1 MTMTQRPYV
10 RRRSLDNSFQV
21 LGHVFSFLADDQD
34 TAGKFTLIEVT
45 PFPGTEPP
53 PHTRLQD
60 DEGFYVL
67 EGEMEH
73 QIDGESVI
81 ARPGDFVLA
90 PQGALRAF
98 RFRTPSARLLL
109 LLAPGGAEE
118 GLREIG
124 RPAPSLIPEFPKDG
138 LPSPQRMMEAF
149 AAHGVI
155 FAMPPAPPAEGTAPP
170 PLAANP
176 ALARRAEAGGER
188 SFWSMGQLVTFLA
201 TGDETRGRFCL
212 IESVVG
218 RGRELPPHVHSR
230 EDAAYYLLEGEAL
243 FHAGDEVLPASPGNL
258 IFIPRGTPHSMRLR
272 TEQARLLTLASPAGI
287 EGWYRAAAE
296 PAREL
301 IVPPLAAVHTGAERE
316 FGIEL
321 LAR

>member
-1 MTMTQRPYV
+1 MTMIQRPYV

-21 LGHVFSFLADDQD
+21 MGHVFSFLADDQD
-34 TAGKFTLIEVT
+34 TAGRFTLIEVT

-73 QIDGESVI
+73 QIDGETTV

-109 LLAPGGAEE
+109 LLSPGGAEE

-124 RPAPSLIPEFPKDG
+124 RPAPSLIPEFPQDG

-155 FAMPPAPPAEGTAPP
+155 FAMPPADGAAPP

-176 ALARRAEAGGER
+176 ALARRAEVGGGR

-201 TGDETRGRFCL
+201 TGAETRGRFCL

-218 RGRELPPHVHSR
+218 RGRELPPHVHSW

-243 FHAGDEVLPASPGNL
+243 FHAGDEILPASPGNL
-258 IFIPRGTPHSMRLR
+258 IFIPRGIPHSMRLQ

-301 IVPPLAAVHTGAERE
+301 ALPPLAAVHTGSERE